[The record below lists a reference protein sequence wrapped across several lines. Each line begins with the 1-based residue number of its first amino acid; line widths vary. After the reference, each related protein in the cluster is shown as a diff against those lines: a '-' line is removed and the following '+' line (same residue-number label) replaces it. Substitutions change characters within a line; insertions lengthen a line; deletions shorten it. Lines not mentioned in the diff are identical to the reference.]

1 MNSSRLILLLVAT
14 FSYLISTATVSSS
27 CYNYNGTDR
36 NNGAWDVGQGNIDY
50 LPCNNVVS
58 FSMCCRLNY
67 GADSCLSNGL
77 CAQGGSSNIWRE
89 SCSDSSWKSSS
100 CLKLCVSDNG
110 MIVLPISPAS
120 HSPFRIL
127 T

>member
-1 MNSSRLILLLVAT
+1 VLVAT
-14 FSYLISTATVSSS
+14 VSYLISTVTALGA

-36 NNGAWDVGQGNIDY
+36 NNGAWDVGPGNIDY
-50 LPCNNVVS
+50 LPCSNVAS

-67 GADSCLSNGL
+67 GADSCMANGL

-100 CLKLCVSDNG
+100 CLKLCVSENG
-110 MIVLPISPAS
+110 MIIVLISPANYIS
-120 HSPFRIL
+120 YSLDVIVR
-127 T
+127 